1 MQLTIHTERG
11 TFTSKRH
18 DNTPA
23 DQMETLK
30 NLLQQCAAD
39 GSHFTLDTDSGYV
52 VLGKEL
58 LRTAAFVVEA
68 ER

>member
-11 TFTSKRH
+11 TFTSKRQESP
-18 DNTPA
+18 PA

-30 NLLQQCAAD
+30 DLLQQCAAD
-39 GSHFTLDTDSGYV
+39 GNYFTLDTDSGYV
-52 VLGKEL
+52 VIGKDL

-68 ER
+68 

>member
-18 DNTPA
+18 DNVPENQA
-23 DQMETLK
+23 SNLK
-30 NLLQQCAAD
+30 DFIQQCAAD
-39 GSHFTLDTDSGYV
+39 GSYFTLETDAGYV
-52 VLGKEL
+52 VLGKDL

-68 ER
+68 

>member
-18 DNTPA
+18 EKVTD
-23 DQMETLK
+23 DQAKCMK
-30 NLLQQCAAD
+30 DLLQKCAAD
-39 GSHFTLDTDSGYV
+39 GNNFTLETDSGYV

-58 LRTAAFVVEA
+58 LRTAAFVVE
-68 ER
+68 E

>member
-18 DNTPA
+18 DNASA

-30 NLLQQCAAD
+30 DLLQQCAAD
-39 GSHFTLDTDSGYV
+39 GKYFTLDTDAGYV

-68 ER
+68 

>member
-18 DNTPA
+18 DNPPE
-23 DQMETLK
+23 DQMDTLK
-30 NLLQQCAAD
+30 DLLQKCAAD
-39 GSHFTLDTDSGYV
+39 GSNFTLATDSGYV

-68 ER
+68 